1 MDICYT
7 QDMLPQRKL
16 IIQMSGA
23 PGSGKSTLAK
33 SLAESLNGL
42 VISHD
47 FVKSFFLENEISFE
61 QSAAL
66 TYGFQWALAKEFI
79 AQGQIVIII
88 DSTCN
93 YPQTLEQGETLARLC
108 NYEYAYVECRA
119 NSLELLEER
128 LKSRVTMRS
137 QRRGINEGP
146 VDAIGARHIEDS
158 RALFQRW
165 IENPC
170 RPASGVIV
178 VNSTNSVGDSLE
190 YVLKQLAISTN
201 GIIRNATVSKPKS
214 GENSLSGIASMS
226 NGTTYES
233 STAEI

>member
-1 MDICYT
+1 
-7 QDMLPQRKL
+7 MLPQRKL

-47 FVKSFFLENEISFE
+47 FVKSFFLENLISFE

-66 TYGFQWALAKEFI
+66 TYNFQWALAKEFI

-119 NSLELLEER
+119 NSVEFLEER

-178 VNSTNSVGDSLE
+178 VDSTNSTGDSLE

-201 GIIRNATVSKPKS
+201 GIIRNATVSKPNP

-226 NGTTYES
+226 NGTVYES